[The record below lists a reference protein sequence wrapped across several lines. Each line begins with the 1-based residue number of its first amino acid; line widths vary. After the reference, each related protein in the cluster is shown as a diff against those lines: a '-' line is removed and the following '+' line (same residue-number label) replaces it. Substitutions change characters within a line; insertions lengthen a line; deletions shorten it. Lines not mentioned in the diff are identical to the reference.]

1 MVKRDISPRDLGGS
15 KESPFLL
22 SKEDWIMIQ
31 KYTGDG
37 VYVPVNEAEM
47 RKTLALSSSD
57 EIPDFGELYS
67 VYSNVKSHCQN
78 WTDNTYREVLG
89 VANEI
94 VNYSRRATVY
104 YKPLLDYLPAI
115 LDGDTKSLE
124 MFQKICKKLAKEAA
138 EFRDHAGA
146 LATMIG
152 VFATDTANDY
162 RDLTEIKVKYDEIYG
177 EHSDEVEELRES
189 IGELREEL
197 EDAMDNYEDYKSQS
211 WLSLLLGPIWGLVL
225 KEILDSTEGKVLEAK
240 VKALEEQIEEAEKII
255 KRNVYLMSL
264 LDKTDSGIN
273 KIQQQMADALP
284 IIQKIHGI
292 WNSLHHDL
300 DELSKIVMEDIHDDP
315 EFADLGIEL
324 AIMQWEVVGQ
334 EADDFR
340 VNADVGFIV
349 EQYTA

>member
-1 MVKRDISPRDLGGS
+1 MVKRNISPRELGGS
-15 KESPFLL
+15 EESPFLL
-22 SKEDWIMIQ
+22 SKKEWIIIQ

-47 RKTLALSSSD
+47 RKTLSLSSSD
-57 EIPDFGELYS
+57 EIPDFSELYS
-67 VYSNVKSHCQN
+67 TYSSIKTHCQN

-94 VNYSRRATVY
+94 VNYSRRAKVY

-115 LDGDTKSLE
+115 LAGDTIALE

-138 EFRDHAGA
+138 EFRDHAEA

-152 VFATDTANDY
+152 VFAKDTANDY
-162 RDLTEIKVKYDEIYG
+162 KDLTEIKVKYDEIYG
-177 EHSDEVEELRES
+177 EHSDEVKELRKRVEK
-189 IGELREEL
+189 LRDDL
-197 EDAMDNYEDYKSQS
+197 VDAQDDYDDYSSQS
-211 WLSLLLGPIWGLVL
+211 WLSLLIGPLWGVVL
-225 KEILDSTEGKVLEAK
+225 KGVLDSTEGQALKAK
-240 VKALEEQIEEAEKII
+240 VDAIEKEIKEADKII

-264 LDKTDSGIN
+264 LDKTDSGTD
-273 KIQQQMADALP
+273 KIQQQMAEALP
-284 IIQKIHGI
+284 IIQKIQGI
-292 WNSLHHDL
+292 WSSLHNDL
-300 DELSKIVMEDIHDDP
+300 DELSKIVMQDIHDDP
-315 EFADLGIEL
+315 DFADLGIEL
-324 AIMQWEVVGQ
+324 AIMQWEAVGQ